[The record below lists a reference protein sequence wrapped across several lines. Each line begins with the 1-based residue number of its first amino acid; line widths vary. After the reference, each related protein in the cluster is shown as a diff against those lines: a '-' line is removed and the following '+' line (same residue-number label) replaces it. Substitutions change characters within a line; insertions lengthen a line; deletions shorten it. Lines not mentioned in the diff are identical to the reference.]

1 VLSLLLFGV
10 FMTVFVFT
18 AFDAS
23 PDTNPVAKIFYS
35 MGDMGIV
42 YIFILVFIIVTTVS
56 FSRSSKKEIG
66 K

>member
-1 VLSLLLFGV
+1 
-10 FMTVFVFT
+10 MTVFVFT